1 MFLNPAMAAPITIL
15 LRQWST
21 GSEEA
26 RDQLISLVYHELKNL
41 SSRMLRGERSSSLT
55 ATALVHELYMK
66 LAGTNSME
74 WSDRNHF
81 FSFCAR
87 LMRQILIDQA
97 RQRNAEKRTAVI
109 LPLGFDEIPWMGY
122 DPASYVDLDRA
133 LEQLNAAEPDKA
145 RVVEMRVYLGCTA
158 EETAEI
164 LGMAKA
170 TVDRHMSFAK
180 AWLFRTLRQG
190 EGPALSLG

>member
-1 MFLNPAMAAPITIL
+1 MSTPITVL
-15 LRQWST
+15 LREWST

-26 RDQLISLVYHELKNL
+26 RDQLISLVYQELKNL
-41 SSRMLRGERSSSLT
+41 SSRILRGESHGALT
-55 ATALVHELYMK
+55 STALVHELYMK
-66 LAGTNSME
+66 LVGANEVS
-74 WSDRNHF
+74 WNDRNHF

-109 LPLGFDEIPWMGY
+109 VPLGFNEIPWIGY
-122 DPASYVDLDRA
+122 DPATYVDLDRA

-145 RVVEMRVYLGCTA
+145 RVVELRVYLGCTA
-158 EETAEI
+158 DETADI

-170 TVDRHMSFAK
+170 TVDRHMAFAK
-180 AWLFRTLRQG
+180 AWLFRCLRHSQG
-190 EGPALSLG
+190 PLLSTD

>member
-1 MFLNPAMAAPITIL
+1 MPAPITIL

-41 SSRMLRGERSSSLT
+41 SSRMLRGERSDCLT
-55 ATALVHELYMK
+55 ATALVHELYVK
-66 LAGTNSME
+66 LAGSTSME

-97 RQRNAEKRTAVI
+97 RQRGAEKRTAVI
-109 LPLGFDEIPWMGY
+109 LPLGFNEIPWMGR

-133 LEQLNAAEPDKA
+133 LEKLNAAEPDKA

-180 AWLFRTLRQG
+180 AWLFRSLRQSPG
-190 EGPALSLG
+190 PMLSEG